1 MEFFVSS
8 LINGLLYGMLL
19 FMVSAGLTL
28 IFGMMG
34 VLNFAHASFYML
46 GAYLGY
52 TLAKV
57 MPFWAVLLV
66 APLLVAVIGMLVE
79 RYILRAVHRY
89 GHMHEVLV
97 TFGLAYIIHE
107 VIKMV
112 YGNYAVS
119 YQTPE
124 AWKFSAFTL
133 FGTQYPFYRVMIAIV
148 GTCMFAL
155 LALLLRYTRVGLV
168 IRAAIRLP
176 RMVEALGHNVPMA
189 FLLVFGLGAWL
200 AGMAGALGGIVLVTN
215 PNMALDLGIIVFVV
229 VIVGGLGSLEGA
241 LLASLLIGLVSTFTV
256 GIQVSVADVL
266 QSLGMAAASLPAG
279 GLLHVKVGTFAAAM
293 PMLIMLVVLLMRPA
307 GLMGEKQG

>member
-1 MEFFVSS
+1 MEFFVAS
-8 LINGLLYGMLL
+8 LVNGLLYGMLL

-52 TLAKV
+52 TLSGFL
-57 MPFWAVLLV
+57 PFWLTLLV
-66 APLLVAVIGMLVE
+66 APLLVAGVGVLVE
-79 RYILRAVHRY
+79 RYILRAVHRH

-107 VIKMV
+107 LIKMV

-124 AWKFSAFTL
+124 AWKFAAFTL

-148 GTCMFAL
+148 GTLMFTT
-155 LALLLRYTRVGLV
+155 LAVLLRFTRVGIV

-176 RMVEALGHNVPMA
+176 KMVEALGHNVPVV
-189 FLLVFGLGAWL
+189 FLLVFGIGAWL
-200 AGMAGALGGIVLVTN
+200 AGMAGTLGGIVLVTS
-215 PNMALDLGIIVFVV
+215 PSMALDLGIIVFVV

-241 LLASLLIGLVSTFTV
+241 LLASLLIGLVSTFAV
-256 GIQVSVADVL
+256 GVQVSIADVL
-266 QSLGMAAASLPAG
+266 GYLGWARASQGSGSLLD
-279 GLLHVKVGTFAAAM
+279 LKVSTFAAAM
-293 PMLIMLVVLLMRPA
+293 PMLIMLVVLLVRPA
-307 GLMGEKQG
+307 GLLGEKQR

>member
-1 MEFFVSS
+1 MEFFVTS
-8 LINGLLYGMLL
+8 LVNGFLYGMLL

-34 VLNFAHASFYML
+34 VLNFAHASFYMI

-52 TLAKV
+52 SLSAF
-57 MPFWAVLLV
+57 MPFWLTLIV
-66 APLLVAVIGMLVE
+66 APLVVAVIGMFVE

-107 VIKMV
+107 LIKMV

-124 AWKFSAFTL
+124 SWKFAAFSL
-133 FGTQYPFYRVMIAIV
+133 FGTNFPFYRVMIAIV
-148 GTCMFAL
+148 GTLMFTM
-155 LALLLRYTRVGLV
+155 LALLLRFTRVGIV

-176 RMVEALGHNVPMA
+176 KMVEALGHNVPVV
-189 FLLVFGLGAWL
+189 FLLVFGIGAWL
-200 AGMAGALGGIVLVTN
+200 AGMAGALGGIVLVTS

-229 VIVGGLGSLEGA
+229 VIVSGLGSLEGA
-241 LLASLLIGLVSTFTV
+241 LLASLLIGLISTFTV
-256 GIQVSVADVL
+256 GIQISVADM
-266 QSLGMAAASLPAG
+266 LGYLGWAQASQGGG
-279 GLLHVKVGTFAAAM
+279 GLMNVKIGTFAAAV
-293 PMLIMLVVLLMRPA
+293 PMLLMLVVLLIRPA
-307 GLMGEKQG
+307 GLMGEKQ

>member
-1 MEFFVSS
+1 MEFFVASVV
-8 LINGLLYGMLL
+8 NGLLYGMLL

-34 VLNFAHASFYML
+34 VLNFAHASFYMI

-52 TLAKV
+52 SLSAF
-57 MPFWAVLLV
+57 MPFWLTLII

-107 VIKMV
+107 LVKMV

-119 YQTPE
+119 YQTP
-124 AWKFSAFTL
+124 ASWKFTAFTL
-133 FGTQYPFYRVMIAIV
+133 FDTTYPFYRVMIAIV
-148 GTCMFAL
+148 GTLMFSL
-155 LALLLRYTRVGLV
+155 LAILLRYTRVGIV

-176 RMVEALGHNVPMA
+176 KMVEALGHNVPMV
-189 FLLVFGLGAWL
+189 FLLVFGIGAWL
-200 AGMAGALGGIVLVTN
+200 AGMAGALGGIVLVTS

-241 LLASLLIGLVSTFTV
+241 LLASLLIGLLSTFTV
-256 GIQVSVADVL
+256 GIQVSVADL
-266 QSLGMAAASLPAG
+266 LGYLGWINASPGSG
-279 GLLHVKVGTFAAAM
+279 GLMNVKLSTFAAAV
-293 PMLIMLVVLLMRPA
+293 PMLIMLVVLLIRPA
-307 GLMGEKQG
+307 GLMGEKQ

>member
-1 MEFFVSS
+1 MEFFVASVV
-8 LINGLLYGMLL
+8 NGLLYGMLL

-34 VLNFAHASFYML
+34 VLNFAHASFYMI

-52 TLAKV
+52 SLSAF
-57 MPFWAVLLV
+57 MPFWLTLII

-107 VIKMV
+107 LIKMV

-119 YQTPE
+119 YQTP
-124 AWKFSAFTL
+124 ASWKFTAFTL
-133 FGTQYPFYRVMIAIV
+133 FDTTYPFYRVMIAIV
-148 GTCMFAL
+148 GTLMFSL
-155 LALLLRYTRVGLV
+155 LAILLRYTRVGIV

-176 RMVEALGHNVPMA
+176 KMVEALGHNVPMV
-189 FLLVFGLGAWL
+189 FLLVFGIGAWL
-200 AGMAGALGGIVLVTN
+200 AGMAGALGGIVLVTS

-241 LLASLLIGLVSTFTV
+241 LLASLLIGLLSTFTV
-256 GIQVSVADVL
+256 GIQVSVADL
-266 QSLGMAAASLPAG
+266 LGYLGWINASPGSG
-279 GLLHVKVGTFAAAM
+279 GLMNVKLSTFAAAV
-293 PMLIMLVVLLMRPA
+293 PMLIMLVVLLIRPA
-307 GLMGEKQG
+307 GLMGEKQ

>member
-1 MEFFVSS
+1 MEFFVTS
-8 LINGLLYGMLL
+8 LVNGLLYGMLL

-46 GAYLGY
+46 GAYFGY
-52 TLAKV
+52 TLSGF
-57 MPFWAVLLV
+57 MPFWLTLVV
-66 APLLVAVIGMLVE
+66 APLMVAIIGMLVE

-97 TFGLAYIIHE
+97 TFGLGYIIQE
-107 VIKMV
+107 LIKMV

-119 YQTPE
+119 YQTPD

-133 FGTQYPFYRVMIAIV
+133 FDTTYPFYRVMIAIV
-148 GTCMFAL
+148 GTLMFTM
-155 LALLLRYTRVGLV
+155 LALMLRFTRVGIV

-176 RMVEALGHNVPMA
+176 KMVEALGHNVPVV
-189 FLLVFGLGAWL
+189 FILVFGIGAWL
-200 AGMAGALGGIVLVTN
+200 AGMAGTLGGIVLVTS

-241 LLASLLIGLVSTFTV
+241 LLASLLIGLVATFTV
-256 GIQVSVADVL
+256 GIQVSIADVL
-266 QSLGMAAASLPAG
+266 GYLGWADASRPG
-279 GLLHVKVGTFAAAM
+279 GLMTAKVGTFAAAM
-293 PMLIMLVVLLMRPA
+293 PMLIMLVVLLIRPA
-307 GLMGEKQG
+307 GLMGEKQ

>member
-1 MEFFVSS
+1 MEFFVTS
-8 LINGLLYGMLL
+8 LVNGLLYGMLL

-46 GAYLGY
+46 GAYFGY
-52 TLAKV
+52 TLSGF
-57 MPFWAVLLV
+57 MPFWLTLVV
-66 APLLVAVIGMLVE
+66 APLMVAIIGMLVE

-97 TFGLAYIIHE
+97 TFGLGYIIQE
-107 VIKMV
+107 LIKMV

-119 YQTPE
+119 YQTPD

-133 FGTQYPFYRVMIAIV
+133 FDTTYPFYRVMIAIV
-148 GTCMFAL
+148 GTLMFTM
-155 LALLLRYTRVGLV
+155 LALMLRFTRVGIV

-176 RMVEALGHNVPMA
+176 KMVEALGHNVPVV
-189 FLLVFGLGAWL
+189 FILVFGIGAWL
-200 AGMAGALGGIVLVTN
+200 AGMAGTLGGIVLVTS

-241 LLASLLIGLVSTFTV
+241 LLASLLIGLVATFTV
-256 GIQVSVADVL
+256 GIQVSIADVL
-266 QSLGMAAASLPAG
+266 GYLGWADASRSG
-279 GLLHVKVGTFAAAM
+279 GLMTAKVGTFAAAM
-293 PMLIMLVVLLMRPA
+293 PMLIMLVVLLIRPA
-307 GLMGEKQG
+307 GLMGEKQ

>member
-1 MEFFVSS
+1 MEFFVASVV
-8 LINGLLYGMLL
+8 NGLLYGMLL

-34 VLNFAHASFYML
+34 VLNFAHASFYMI

-52 TLAKV
+52 SLSAF
-57 MPFWAVLLV
+57 MPFWLTLII

-107 VIKMV
+107 LVKMV

-119 YQTPE
+119 YQTP
-124 AWKFSAFTL
+124 ASWKFTAFTL
-133 FGTQYPFYRVMIAIV
+133 FDTTYPFYRVMIAIV
-148 GTCMFAL
+148 GTLMFSL
-155 LALLLRYTRVGLV
+155 LAILLRYTRVGIV

-176 RMVEALGHNVPMA
+176 KMVEALGHNVPMV
-189 FLLVFGLGAWL
+189 FLLVFGIGAWL
-200 AGMAGALGGIVLVTN
+200 AGMAGALGGIVLVTS

-241 LLASLLIGLVSTFTV
+241 LLASLLIGLLSTFTV
-256 GIQVSVADVL
+256 GIQVSMADL
-266 QSLGMAAASLPAG
+266 LGYLGWINASPGSG
-279 GLLHVKVGTFAAAM
+279 GLMNVKLSTFAAAV
-293 PMLIMLVVLLMRPA
+293 PMLIMLVVLLIRPA
-307 GLMGEKQG
+307 GLMGEKQ

>member
-1 MEFFVSS
+1 MEFFVASVV
-8 LINGLLYGMLL
+8 NGLLYGMLL

-34 VLNFAHASFYML
+34 VLNFAHASFYMI

-52 TLAKV
+52 SLSRF
-57 MPFWAVLLV
+57 MPFWLSLII
-66 APLLVAVIGMLVE
+66 APLIVAVIGMFVE

-97 TFGLAYIIHE
+97 TFGLGYIIHE
-107 VIKMV
+107 LIKMV

-124 AWKFSAFTL
+124 SWKFTAFTL
-133 FGTQYPFYRVMIAIV
+133 FDTTYPFYRVMIAIV
-148 GTCMFAL
+148 GTLMFSL
-155 LALLLRYTRVGLV
+155 LAILLRYTRVGIV

-176 RMVEALGHNVPMA
+176 KMVEALGHNVPMV
-189 FLLVFGLGAWL
+189 FLLVFGVGAWL
-200 AGMAGALGGIVLVTN
+200 AGMAGALGGIVLVTS

-241 LLASLLIGLVSTFTV
+241 LLASLLIGLLSTFTV
-256 GIQVSVADVL
+256 GIQVSMADL
-266 QSLGMAAASLPAG
+266 LGYLGWINASPGSG
-279 GLLHVKVGTFAAAM
+279 GLMNVKISTFAAAV
-293 PMLIMLVVLLMRPA
+293 PMLIMLVFLLIRPA
-307 GLMGEKQG
+307 GLMGEKQ

>member
-1 MEFFVSS
+1 MEFFVTS
-8 LINGLLYGMLL
+8 LVNGMLYGMLL

-52 TLAKV
+52 TLSAF
-57 MPFWAVLLV
+57 MPFWLTLLV
-66 APLLVAVIGMLVE
+66 APLLVAGIGMLVE
-79 RYILRAVHRY
+79 RYILRAVHEY

-97 TFGLAYIIHE
+97 TFGLAYITQE
-107 VIKMV
+107 VVKMV

-133 FGTQYPFYRVMIAIV
+133 FGTTYPFYRVMIAIV
-148 GTCMFAL
+148 GTLMFTM
-155 LALLLRYTRVGLV
+155 LALLLRYTRVGIV

-176 RMVEALGHNVPMA
+176 KMVEALGHNVPVV
-189 FLLVFGLGAWL
+189 FLLVFGIGAWL
-200 AGMAGALGGIVLVTN
+200 AGMAGTLGGIVLVTS
-215 PNMALDLGIIVFVV
+215 PNMALDLGISVFVV

-241 LLASLLIGLVSTFTV
+241 LLASLLIGLISTFTV
-256 GIQVSVADVL
+256 GIQVSIADML
-266 QSLGMAAASLPAG
+266 AYAGLASASTG
-279 GLLHVKVGTFAAAM
+279 GNGLMHVKIGTFAAAM
-293 PMLIMLVVLLMRPA
+293 PMLIMLVVLLVRPA
-307 GLMGEKQG
+307 GLMGHQQ

>member
-1 MEFFVSS
+1 MEFFVASVV
-8 LINGLLYGMLL
+8 NGLLYGMLL

-34 VLNFAHASFYML
+34 VLNFAHASFYMI

-52 TLAKV
+52 SLSAF
-57 MPFWAVLLV
+57 MPFWLTLII

-107 VIKMV
+107 LVKMV

-119 YQTPE
+119 YQTP
-124 AWKFSAFTL
+124 ASWKFNAFTL
-133 FGTQYPFYRVMIAIV
+133 FDTTYPFYRVMIAIV
-148 GTCMFAL
+148 GTLMFSL
-155 LALLLRYTRVGLV
+155 LAILLRYTRVGIV

-176 RMVEALGHNVPMA
+176 KMVEALGHNVPMV
-189 FLLVFGLGAWL
+189 FLLVFGIGAWL
-200 AGMAGALGGIVLVTN
+200 AGMAGALGGIVLVTS

-241 LLASLLIGLVSTFTV
+241 LLASLLIGLLSTFTV
-256 GIQVSVADVL
+256 GIQVSVGDL
-266 QSLGMAAASLPAG
+266 LGYLGWINPSPGSG
-279 GLLHVKVGTFAAAM
+279 GLMNVKLSTFAAAV
-293 PMLIMLVVLLMRPA
+293 PMLIMLVVLLIRPA
-307 GLMGEKQG
+307 GLMGEKQ

>member
-1 MEFFVSS
+1 MEFFVASVV
-8 LINGLLYGMLL
+8 NGLLYGMLL

-34 VLNFAHASFYML
+34 VLNFAHASFYMI

-52 TLAKV
+52 SLSRF
-57 MPFWAVLLV
+57 MPFWLTLII
-66 APLLVAVIGMLVE
+66 APLIVAVIGMFVE

-97 TFGLAYIIHE
+97 TFGLGYIIHE
-107 VIKMV
+107 LIKMV

-124 AWKFSAFTL
+124 SWKFTAFTL
-133 FGTQYPFYRVMIAIV
+133 FDTTYPFYRVMIAIV
-148 GTCMFAL
+148 GTLMFSL
-155 LALLLRYTRVGLV
+155 LAVLLRYTRVGIV

-176 RMVEALGHNVPMA
+176 KMVEALGHNVPMV
-189 FLLVFGLGAWL
+189 FLLVFGVGAWL

-241 LLASLLIGLVSTFTV
+241 LLASLLIGLLSTFTV
-256 GIQVSVADVL
+256 GIQVSMADL
-266 QSLGMAAASLPAG
+266 LGYLGWVNASSGSG
-279 GLLHVKVGTFAAAM
+279 GLMNVKLSTFAAAV
-293 PMLIMLVVLLMRPA
+293 PMLIMLVVLLIRPA
-307 GLMGEKQG
+307 GLMGEKQ